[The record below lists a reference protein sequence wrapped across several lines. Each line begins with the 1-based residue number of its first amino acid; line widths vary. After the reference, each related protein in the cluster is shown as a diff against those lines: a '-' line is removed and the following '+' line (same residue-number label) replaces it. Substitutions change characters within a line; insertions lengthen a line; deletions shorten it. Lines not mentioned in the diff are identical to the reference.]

1 MTRNQKMAI
10 DILQMLDSGTR
21 VEVGYYTG
29 DDSLVF
35 AWSYENKKLKIIDIF
50 SFMDNAEAQRRFDE
64 IKSVIEELKSNAD

>member
-10 DILQMLDSGTR
+10 EILRMLDSGTR

-64 IKSVIEELKSNAD
+64 IKSIIEEMKANAN

>member
-10 DILQMLDSGTR
+10 EILRMLDSGTR
-21 VEVGYYTG
+21 VEVGYTG

-50 SFMDNAEAQRRFDE
+50 SFMDNAEAQRRFDV
-64 IKSVIEELKSNAD
+64 IKSTIEEMKADVD